1 MHLYKSGDKSR
12 ALCETCGGLVATTFA
27 YRDVPFDDGSGVVH
41 DILAGVCDGCGQ
53 VVSIPAQSTP
63 AIRRA
68 REVADIPLE
77 VQLPAPALEILDAA
91 AYRIDPQATPRFRK
105 MLIAY
110 YINRLA
116 GHPGAGAALKDRNV
130 VMRKRPRV
138 KAPRRRLSLKL
149 APRTNAAFNQLRTT
163 SGLPK
168 TDLVLSVVDMI
179 ETDIVR
185 PKKPRILSDLRQIAA
200 VANA

>member
-12 ALCETCGGLVATTFA
+12 AFCEACGGLVTTTFA
-27 YRDVPFDDGSGVVH
+27 YRDVPFDDGSGVVR
-41 DILAGVCDGCGQ
+41 DILAGSCDGCGE

-63 AIRRA
+63 AIRRG
-68 REVADIPLE
+68 REVAEIPLE

-116 GHPGAGAALKDRNV
+116 GEPGAGDALKSRNDAV
-130 VMRKRPRV
+130 RSRPRV
-138 KAPRRRLSLKL
+138 KVPRRRLSLKL
-149 APRTNAAFNQLRTT
+149 APRTNDAFDRLRTV

-179 ETDIVR
+179 EAEIVR
-185 PKKPRILSDLRQIAA
+185 PRKPRILSDLKQIAA

>member
-1 MHLYKSGDKSR
+1 MKLYKPGEKSR
-12 ALCETCGGLVATTFA
+12 AVCETCGGLATTTFA
-27 YRDVPFDDGSGVVH
+27 YRDVPFDDGSGTVRDV
-41 DILAGVCDGCGQ
+41 LAGVCDGCGE

-68 REVADIPLE
+68 REVAEIPLE
-77 VQLPAPALEILDAA
+77 VQLPAPALEVLDAA
-91 AYRIDPQATPRFRK
+91 AYRIDPRATTRFRK
-105 MLIAY
+105 VLIAY

-116 GHPGAGAALKDRNV
+116 DRPEIGAAL
-130 VMRKRPRV
+130 RKRSDAVRKEPRIGS
-138 KAPRRRLSLKL
+138 PRKRLSLKL
-149 APRTNAAFNQLRTT
+149 APRTNDAFNKLRAA

-179 ETDIVR
+179 EGDIVR
-185 PKKPRILSDLRQIAA
+185 PRNPRILAELKQIAA